1 MDLRD
6 WMSKDKSEAK
16 EGDMERAIE
25 WIWVG
30 GYSTLSTL
38 VLIFNLLILFSVAKN
53 KYLHYTTHYVMVTLA
68 LRNLLRVALT
78 LWLVFMAK
86 LVQTPWLLK
95 ATLNMPL
102 GTEESAEC
110 SEEQGG
116 LASSSC
122 LNLMCRIL
130 ATLDTV
136 LMASLMFYLAGLS
149 LYMFCRAP
157 NPTIATTSDTTLKIY
172 GLNSSIIPVRE
183 RCWVAPLLVLLPP
196 TLAILLALPVP
207 LGMTEPHMMVSMPG
221 DGAQLCT
228 YAPGVSPNEKYG
240 PYQSSVTI
248 LGFYLPSAIVICL
261 LIGLSIRRCF
271 ACSGS
276 GCVSSYCKEEMV
288 LAFLFVPYLA
298 GYLIL
303 HLNIQEHYIGKLELP
318 DLGASEYIRP
328 EYARAGEIGLGL
340 LLPLVLYSTLPAYR
354 KFSSEP
360 DTADLYRSKR
370 DIYQQRSHG
379 EDLSQASLE
388 I

>member
-1 MDLRD
+1 
-6 WMSKDKSEAK
+6 
-16 EGDMERAIE
+16 
-25 WIWVG
+25 VG
-30 GYSTLSTL
+30 GYSCLSTL

-53 KYLHYTTHYVMVTLA
+53 KYLHYTTHYVMVALA
-68 LRNLLRVALT
+68 LRNLLRVGLT

-95 ATLNMPL
+95 ATLSMPV
-102 GTEESAEC
+102 GTED
-110 SEEQGG
+110 SEECTEERGG
-116 LASSSC
+116 IGSSSC
-122 LNLMCRIL
+122 LNIMCRVL

-183 RCWVAPLLVLLPP
+183 KCWVAPLLLLVPP
-196 TLAILLALPVP
+196 TLAVLLSLPVP
-207 LGMTEPHMMVSMPG
+207 LGMETPQMLVSMPTE
-221 DGAQLCT
+221 GAQLCT
-228 YAPGVSPNEKYG
+228 HAPGTPLSEKFG

-261 LIGLSIRRCF
+261 LIGLSIRRCV

-288 LAFLFVPYLA
+288 LAFLFLPYLA
-298 GYLIL
+298 GYLVL
-303 HLNIQEHYIGKLELP
+303 HLDIQEHYLRQLLDLSDLPELA
-318 DLGASEYIRP
+318 LYIRP
-328 EYARAGEIGLGL
+328 EFAAAGEIGLGL

-354 KFSSEP
+354 RFSSEP

-370 DIYQQRSHG
+370 DIYQQRSHQG
-379 EDLSQASLE
+379 EDLSQASLD